1 MVAKPE
7 QDPLVRLCG
16 ITDERYEGIK
26 WCLEEL
32 LKVLKSMDA
41 RLKALEEK

>member
-7 QDPLVRLCG
+7 EDPLIRLCELH
-16 ITDERYEGIK
+16 DKRYVGIK
-26 WCLEEL
+26 DCLAEL